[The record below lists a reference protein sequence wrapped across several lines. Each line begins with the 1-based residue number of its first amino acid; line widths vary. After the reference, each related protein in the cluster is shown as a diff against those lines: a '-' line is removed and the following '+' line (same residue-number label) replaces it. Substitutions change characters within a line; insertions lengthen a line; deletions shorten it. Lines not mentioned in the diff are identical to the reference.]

1 MHFGNEIS
9 VVVVSST
16 ASGDNDYGDT
26 TVTEVRTTVERV
38 LYAPRSS
45 TERTDPHSPA
55 VLTAASLYF
64 LAGVTL
70 DADDAIEITGVHP
83 LVDGVYEVEGRPG
96 YWGRL
101 GDVEG
106 VEVAVN
112 RVSAA

>member
-45 TERTDPHSPA
+45 TERTDPAPRQS
-55 VLTAASLYF
+55 SLPLRSTSSQAWPSTPTTLSRS
-64 LAGVTL
+64 LAC
-70 DADDAIEITGVHP
+70 IP
-83 LVDGVYEVEGRPG
+83 
-96 YWGRL
+96 
-101 GDVEG
+101 
-106 VEVAVN
+106 
-112 RVSAA
+112 

>member
-1 MHFGNEIS
+1 
-9 VVVVSST
+9 V
-16 ASGDNDYGDT
+16 A
-26 TVTEVRTTVERV
+26 
-38 LYAPRSS
+38 
-45 TERTDPHSPA
+45 
-55 VLTAASLYF
+55 
-64 LAGVTL
+64 L

-112 RVSAA
+112 RVSAV